1 MGLYVCFFIC
11 NYRNPHNLDSK
22 GSYFFDESNL
32 VSNYFVLESIKSQP
46 KIIAKAIREE
56 KILFH

>member
-1 MGLYVCFFIC
+1 MIVFIFILEIPSP
-11 NYRNPHNLDSK
+11 RLERVL
-22 GSYFFDESNL
+22 FFDESNL